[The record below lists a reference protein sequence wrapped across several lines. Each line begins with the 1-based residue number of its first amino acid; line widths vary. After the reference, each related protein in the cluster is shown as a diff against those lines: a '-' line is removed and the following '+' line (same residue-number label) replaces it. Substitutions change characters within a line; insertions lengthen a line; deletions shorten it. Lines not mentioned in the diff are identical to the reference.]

1 MSGSPRSSLPE
12 TDADLEWCHEA
23 VDGVS
28 RTFALT
34 IDVLEEPMSSRI
46 CVGYLLCRIADTIED
61 ARHIPPKTQSQLLR
75 TYYAVLDPADPTDV
89 STFTEVVSEWIP
101 EDGVREA
108 DWAVVSQTPR
118 VIRTFERQSESVKE
132 AIRPPVLELVS
143 GMALFVERYG
153 DRGGL
158 RLQTREELEEYCY
171 YAAGTVGILITN
183 LICRDETETARYTGR
198 DDIPTRNGSDR
209 EEIDQSTERILYEN
223 AESFGLLLQL
233 VNIAKDVY
241 SDLREEDNVYLP
253 TTWLDDEGVS
263 QEGLL
268 ESEHRTDS
276 AAVVRRTADHAQT
289 FLDNA
294 QYYLET
300 LPAVEGNRL
309 AAWAIPY
316 LLAVATLRELTN
328 RPEDAL
334 SEKGVKIAREEVQAI
349 VSRMLGETN
358 GDVIGELRTMIAEQ
372 PFDQV

>member
-12 TDADLEWCHEA
+12 TAADLEWCHEA

-34 IDVLEEPMSSRI
+34 IDVLDEPMSSQI

-75 TYYAVLDPADPTDV
+75 TYYGVLDPSDPT
-89 STFTEVVSEWIP
+89 EVGAFVEAVSEWIP
-101 EDGVREA
+101 DDGVREA
-108 DWAVVSQTPR
+108 DWAVVSQTHR
-118 VIRTFERQSESVKE
+118 VLRTFERQSAEVTK

-143 GMALFVERYG
+143 GMALFVERYS

-158 RLQTREELEEYCY
+158 RLRTREELEEYCY

-183 LICRDETETARYTGR
+183 LICRVEDETTDANEPDA
-198 DDIPTRNGSDR
+198 
-209 EEIDQSTERILYEN
+209 IDSTTERTLYEN
-223 AESFGLLLQL
+223 AESFGLLLQF

-241 SDLREEDNVYLP
+241 TDFREEDNVYLP
-253 TTWLDDEGVS
+253 ATWLEHEGTP
-263 QEGLL
+263 QEELL
-268 ESEHRTDS
+268 EPEHQNGST
-276 AAVVRRTADHAQT
+276 AVVRRTADHART
-289 FLDNA
+289 FLDEA
-294 QYYLET
+294 QRYLET
-300 LPAVEGNRL
+300 LPETSGNRL

-316 LLAVATLRELTN
+316 LLAVATLRELTK

-334 SEKGVKIAREEVQAI
+334 SEKGVKISREEVGAI
-349 VSRMLGETN
+349 VGRMLGETN
-358 GDVIGELRTMIAEQ
+358 GDAIGDLRTTIAER

>member
-61 ARHIPPKTQSQLLR
+61 ARHIPPKTQSRLLR

-89 STFTEVVSEWIP
+89 TAFTDAVAEWIP

-118 VIRTFERQSESVKE
+118 VTRTFERLPQDVTA

-153 DRGGL
+153 DHGGL

-183 LICRDETETARYTGR
+183 LICRDDET
-198 DDIPTRNGSDR
+198 GSASEPDAIN
-209 EEIDQSTERILYEN
+209 ESTERTLYEN

-253 TTWLDDEGVS
+253 TTWLEDEGVP
-263 QEGLL
+263 QERLL
-268 ESEHRTDS
+268 ESEYRS
-276 AAVVRRTADHAQT
+276 RSSAVVRQTADHARS
-289 FLDNA
+289 FLDDA
-294 QYYLET
+294 QRYLET
-300 LPAVEGNRL
+300 LPTIEGNRL

-316 LLAVATLRELTN
+316 LLAVATLRELTT

-334 SEKGVKIAREEVQAI
+334 SENGVKISREEVQAI
-349 VSRMLGETN
+349 VTRMLGETD
-358 GDVIGELRTMIAEQ
+358 GDVIGDLRTTIAER

>member
-75 TYYAVLDPADPTDV
+75 TYHAVLDPADPTEV
-89 STFTEVVSEWIP
+89 ATFTVAVSEWVP

-118 VIRTFERQSESVKE
+118 VIRTFERQSEGVKA
-132 AIRPPVLELVS
+132 AIRQPVLELVS

-183 LICRDETETARYTGR
+183 LICRDETPRSEPTAINDT
-198 DDIPTRNGSDR
+198 
-209 EEIDQSTERILYEN
+209 TERILYDN

-233 VNIAKDVY
+233 VNIAKDVH

-263 QEGLL
+263 QEQLL
-268 ESEHRTDS
+268 EAEYRNGS
-276 AAVVRRTADHAQT
+276 AMVVRRTADHART
-289 FLDNA
+289 FLDDA
-294 QYYLET
+294 QRYLET
-300 LPAVEGNRL
+300 LPTIEGNRL

-349 VSRMLGETN
+349 VTRMLGETD
-358 GDVIGELRTMIAEQ
+358 GDVIGELRTVIAER

>member
-1 MSGSPRSSLPE
+1 MPGSPRSSLPE

-75 TYYAVLDPADPTDV
+75 TYYAVLNPADPTDV
-89 STFTEVVSEWIP
+89 STFTDAVSEWIP

-108 DWAVVSQTPR
+108 DWSVVSQTPR
-118 VIRTFERQSESVKE
+118 VIRTFERQPESVTA

-183 LICRDETETARYTGR
+183 LICRDETETAGYTGR
-198 DDIPTRNGSDR
+198 DGIQTRDESDR

-253 TTWLDDEGVS
+253 MTWLKHEGIP

-268 ESEHRTDS
+268 ESEYRNGST
-276 AAVVRRTADHAQT
+276 AVVKRTSDHART
-289 FLDNA
+289 FLDGA
-294 QYYLET
+294 QRYLET
-300 LPAVEGNRL
+300 LPTVEGNRL

-316 LLAVATLRELTN
+316 LLAVATLRELTS

-334 SEKGVKIAREEVQAI
+334 SEKGVKISREEVQAI
-349 VSRMLGETN
+349 VSRMLGETD
-358 GDVIGELRTMIAEQ
+358 GDVIGELRTTIAER